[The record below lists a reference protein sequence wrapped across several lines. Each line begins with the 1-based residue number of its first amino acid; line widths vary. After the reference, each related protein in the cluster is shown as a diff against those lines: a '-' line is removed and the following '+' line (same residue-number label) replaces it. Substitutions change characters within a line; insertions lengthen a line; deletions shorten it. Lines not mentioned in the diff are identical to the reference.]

1 MKTFKRIMAFVMTAA
16 LVFSVCASMF
26 SFSAATTDENKTLS
40 WEEAYRIV
48 AMISGETDM
57 NKWDAEDR
65 NLFYGLMF
73 GTLDYYEGYLPGVS
87 VSNLQ
92 ITAKVNEKYAT
103 FIAPRT
109 WWLGDVTYQWQTW
122 TETFYGYGTWTDIEG
137 ETNSTLIV
145 VAPKNDAKYRVVLT
159 TSDGAKIATQAY
171 SISGLADIA
180 APEVVVKGYAVGN
193 LFRVYVTVSDASGIA
208 AFKVDG
214 ESQLVDKSIPKTAN
228 AAFYMNKVEL
238 VKIEVE
244 DTQGNKDTILV
255 YVNEGEVKTSQD
267 WFNGG
272 DIGYNP
278 GYDIAFP
285 TYSDLTPT
293 LKSHTAKEA
302 VIEGVAIKYMASF
315 MIAYQWQIKGENN
328 VWYNVKGATSKDLTV
343 ANPVEGASYRLVYT
357 SRYDG
362 KFIVSPVITIPALT
376 VEEEPKDEPI
386 VDKDFT
392 VEDIVVAGIVEKAT
406 VGDALVLVPNPV
418 DGTWVYDEAYF
429 SGLTEGIT
437 VLEALKE
444 GVTVLKYQVER
455 NGKTYEKAFIVVIEA
470 AKVVPEV
477 GTSDN

>member
-1 MKTFKRIMAFVMTAA
+1 MAFVMTAA

-26 SFSAATTDENKTLS
+26 SFNAATTEEENKTLS

-103 FIAPRT
+103 FIAPQT

-122 TETFYGYGTWTDIEG
+122 TQSYYGYGTWTDIEG
-137 ETNSTLIV
+137 ETNPTLIV
-145 VAPKNDAKYRVVLT
+145 TSPKNDAKYRVVLT
-159 TSDGAKIATQAY
+159 TPDGASIATQAY
-171 SISGLADIA
+171 AISGLKDVA
-180 APEVVVKGYAVGN
+180 APEVVVKGSAVGQ

-208 AFKVDG
+208 VFKIDG
-214 ESQLVDKSIPKTAN
+214 ESQLGDKSIPKTAS
-228 AAFYMNKVEL
+228 AGFYMKKTDL
-238 VKIEVE
+238 VKIEIE
-244 DTQGNKDTILV
+244 DTEGNKGTVLV

-267 WFNGG
+267 WFTGG

-278 GYDIAFP
+278 DYSITFP
-285 TYSDLTPT
+285 TYSSLTPT

-302 VIEGVAIKYMASF
+302 VIVGADIKNMSSLMLAF
-315 MIAYQWQIKGENN
+315 QWQTKVGNA
-328 VWYNVKGATSKDLTV
+328 WTNVKGATSRTLTV
-343 ANPVEGASYRLVYT
+343 KDPVEGASYRLVYT

-362 KFIVSPVITIPALT
+362 KFVYSPVITIPALT

-386 VDKDFT
+386 VDKNFSVD
-392 VEDIVVAGIVEKAT
+392 DIVVAGIVEKAT

-418 DGTWVYDEAYF
+418 DGTWVYDKAYF

-470 AKVVPEV
+470 AEVIPEV